1 MHFSK
6 TLITLTSLL
15 ATLAQSTQICP
26 LLGQQWPAPSNIA
39 NESDFISAARS
50 IDDDLNA
57 SALNGTAFNGTSFSI
72 GLFSV
77 TDPDIIYQYHH
88 TDDSVKNSKDGV
100 GQVDSRSVY
109 RVGSIS
115 KLLTVYLFLVREG
128 WHKLCA
134 PVTDYLPALQ
144 KVNVTTSDL
153 DVVVP
158 HWSEITIGELASH
171 LGGVAGDYGQSL
183 DLYNLLPGAF
193 PPLSPA
199 DTTTCQI
206 ISANGSVAT
215 CTEEEYFQAASQQQP
230 VLESSYS
237 PLYSN
242 NGFAMLGLAL
252 SRSGNK
258 SISDLF
264 ERSIAQPLNLS
275 STTAVN
281 PSNASDGV
289 IPGGLILS
297 GWDNDLGP
305 SGSAGGYFSTTEDMA
320 RLGRSI
326 LNSTLLPNVTTRRW
340 FKTQSFLESFS
351 QGLGMPWEI
360 FRAKVDGHSMELFTK
375 GGDWGVYH
383 AMIVLVPELEFG
395 FSILTATTKGVKVD
409 VRRDLTDLLSNTFT
423 TAISKV
429 AKQQTARRFAGK
441 YMAKTLNSSLTLRT
455 DDLPGLK
462 VTSLISNSTDLK
474 SVLDLAL
481 GNDTR
486 LIPNNL
492 YDKLSGKVGF
502 SGVTQSPTNETEAD
516 ADVSKFVTGDC
527 LGWFT
532 GSRLTYGNVGLEQ
545 FVFAVDGSGNATS
558 VWSKGLRVE
567 MKKVKG

>member
-171 LGGVAGDYGQSL
+171 LGGVAGDCELIYTDGLQNMQPDTGQMV
-183 DLYNLLPGAF
+183 NRWIF
-193 PPLSPA
+193 
-199 DTTTCQI
+199 TTFC
-206 ISANGSVAT
+206 
-215 CTEEEYFQAASQQQP
+215 
-230 VLESSYS
+230 
-237 PLYSN
+237 
-242 NGFAMLGLAL
+242 LAL
-252 SRSGNK
+252 SLLFHRRTPRLARS
-258 SISDLF
+258 
-264 ERSIAQPLNLS
+264 
-275 STTAVN
+275 
-281 PSNASDGV
+281 
-289 IPGGLILS
+289 
-297 GWDNDLGP
+297 
-305 SGSAGGYFSTTEDMA
+305 
-320 RLGRSI
+320 
-326 LNSTLLPNVTTRRW
+326 
-340 FKTQSFLESFS
+340 
-351 QGLGMPWEI
+351 
-360 FRAKVDGHSMELFTK
+360 
-375 GGDWGVYH
+375 
-383 AMIVLVPELEFG
+383 
-395 FSILTATTKGVKVD
+395 
-409 VRRDLTDLLSNTFT
+409 
-423 TAISKV
+423 
-429 AKQQTARRFAGK
+429 
-441 YMAKTLNSSLTLRT
+441 
-455 DDLPGLK
+455 
-462 VTSLISNSTDLK
+462 
-474 SVLDLAL
+474 
-481 GNDTR
+481 
-486 LIPNNL
+486 
-492 YDKLSGKVGF
+492 
-502 SGVTQSPTNETEAD
+502 
-516 ADVSKFVTGDC
+516 
-527 LGWFT
+527 
-532 GSRLTYGNVGLEQ
+532 
-545 FVFAVDGSGNATS
+545 
-558 VWSKGLRVE
+558 
-567 MKKVKG
+567 